1 MTAADSAVTAAPAAP
16 AAGWRSL
23 SPAWRLA
30 VVLLLVVAGA
40 PRVWYAAKA
49 LPFFDERYSIA
60 NLEAML
66 DGSQSA
72 RQNAYY
78 TRLSYLPQGAT
89 LLLVRGVE
97 RAMGKESA
105 PFISAHQLSPRAQ
118 LICRLWV
125 VIYALGSLLV
135 LFLLVLRWFPPTV
148 AFFAAALL
156 AATRLHFRLSVNF
169 KPDMLV
175 LLLVLVAVWVANIAL
190 ERRKLGWYL
199 AAGVAGGLAASAK
212 LTGGVALL
220 PLGVVTLARVRR
232 HRAALLWLVGAGV
245 LAAITFVA
253 INGGV
258 VSYLKAYSNNLE
270 AYEGKVAIQAHGRQG
285 SVVYELLVWLLS
297 SGGHGAIVGTLALA
311 GIPAL
316 CVWAWL
322 RRRQETTW
330 PVAAIFLFPL
340 SYTVL
345 YCLATDLFKPNNFL
359 LVLPFTALGAAWLG
373 ACGWEW
379 GSKRLPLV
387 ARTPV
392 AAVCAVAVVLIAAAP
407 TYGYVRDEVFESTWD
422 VALGQAAKEAARLG
436 SPVSVVMEGR
446 GRRAPAKGVAVTP
459 VPRLADAHAALDCSD
474 GALFASASPA
484 ADGDWRR
491 QRFGSAPAW
500 SFGPSLL
507 RGVTGPPV
515 SLVLHPLRLAATEML
530 ELSPA
535 GGTLEARP
543 RGSYAAGDCVSLTLG
558 PRTGLGADPRLE
570 IDRREL
576 VLRHLGAKRVGWSSN
591 RFAVPSPPSQ
601 VRLRL
606 GSGAD
611 ASVAPR
617 VRMLLWKRGEG
628 AAEAPPAE

>member
-1 MTAADSAVTAAPAAP
+1 MTVAESTAPRPAAS
-16 AAGWRSL
+16 GWRSL

-40 PRVWYAAKA
+40 TRVWYAAKA
-49 LPFFDERYSIA
+49 PPFFDERYSVA

-66 DGSQSA
+66 EGSDSA

-78 TRLSYLPQGAT
+78 TRLSYLPQGAA
-89 LLLVRGVE
+89 LLLVRAAD
-97 RAMGKESA
+97 RAMGKEPA

-118 LICRLWV
+118 LICRLLV

-135 LFLLVLRWFPPTV
+135 VFLLVLRWFSPTV
-148 AFFAAALL
+148 AFFTAVLL
-156 AATRLHFRLSVNF
+156 AATRLHFRLAVNF

-175 LLLVLVAVWVANIAL
+175 LLLVLVTLWVAAIAL
-190 ERRKLGWYL
+190 EKRRLGWYL

-220 PLGVVTLARVRR
+220 PLGVVTLARARR
-232 HRAALLWLVGAGV
+232 DRAVLVWLVGAGV
-245 LAAITFVA
+245 LAALAFVA

-270 AYEGKVAIQAHGRQG
+270 AYEARAAVQAHGRQG
-285 SVVYELLVWLLS
+285 SCGYELLVWLLS
-297 SGGHGAIVGTLALA
+297 SGGHGPIVGGLALA
-311 GIPAL
+311 GIAGL
-316 CVWAWL
+316 CVWAWV

-330 PVAAIFLFPL
+330 PVAAIFLFPV
-340 SYTVL
+340 SYSLL

-373 ACGWEW
+373 ARAWEW
-379 GSKRLPLV
+379 GRSRLPVV
-387 ARTPV
+387 ARRPV
-392 AAVCAVAVVLIAAAP
+392 AALCAVAAVIIAAAP

-422 VALGQAAKEAARLG
+422 VALAQAAKEAARLG
-436 SPVSVVMEGR
+436 SPISVVVEGS

-459 VPRLADAHAALDCSD
+459 VPRLAEARTVLDCSD

-484 ADGDWRR
+484 AAGDWRR
-491 QRFGSAPAW
+491 QRFGAAPIW

-507 RGVTGPPV
+507 RGVSGPPV
-515 SLVLHPLRLAATEML
+515 SLVLHPLQLAATEML
-530 ELSPA
+530 ELTPTEGA
-535 GGTLEARP
+535 LAARP
-543 RGSYAAGDCVSLTLG
+543 RGAYAAGDCLSLTLG

-570 IDRREL
+570 IDGREL
-576 VLRHLGAKRVGWSSN
+576 VLRHLGAKRVGWSSD

-617 VRMLLWKRGEG
+617 VRMLLWRRGE
-628 AAEAPPAE
+628 AAPAAPPAE